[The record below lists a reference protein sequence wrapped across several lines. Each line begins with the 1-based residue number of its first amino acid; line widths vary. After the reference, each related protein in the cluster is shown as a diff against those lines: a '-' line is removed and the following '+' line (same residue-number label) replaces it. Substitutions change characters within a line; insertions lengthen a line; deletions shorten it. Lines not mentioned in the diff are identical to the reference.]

1 MEAIFDEARAL
12 GLPVRLQV
20 LFVNERA
27 LEFYRRL
34 GFQIVGENENH
45 NVLEWSD

>member
-45 NVLEWSD
+45 HVLEWSD